1 MPLNSPKRLYHITVE
16 LHNGLTK
23 GVGVKANSLAEAE
36 EKALK
41 KNPTAKGIKR
51 A

>member
-1 MPLNSPKRLYHITVE
+1 MPFKSAKRLYHITIE

-36 EKALK
+36 ALALK
-41 KNPTAKGIKR
+41 RNPTAKGIKR
-51 A
+51 